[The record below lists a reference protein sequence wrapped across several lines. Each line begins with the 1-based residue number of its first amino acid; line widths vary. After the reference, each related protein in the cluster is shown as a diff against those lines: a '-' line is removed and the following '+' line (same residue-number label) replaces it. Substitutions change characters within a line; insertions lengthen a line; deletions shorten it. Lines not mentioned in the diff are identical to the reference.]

1 MKIIKK
7 IGNKLENL
15 FFEIIQRIPDRFIP
29 QFLMNRI
36 ERYMDKRISEM
47 QQQIVKYKWQEV
59 ELEKTIKNL
68 HSVADVKE
76 APSDM

>member
-1 MKIIKK
+1 
-7 IGNKLENL
+7 
-15 FFEIIQRIPDRFIP
+15 
-29 QFLMNRI
+29 
-36 ERYMDKRISEM
+36 MDKRISEM

>member
-1 MKIIKK
+1 
-7 IGNKLENL
+7 
-15 FFEIIQRIPDRFIP
+15 
-29 QFLMNRI
+29 MNRI

-59 ELEKTIKNL
+59 ELEKTVQKL
-68 HSVADVKE
+68 HMVAEQKK

>member
-1 MKIIKK
+1 
-7 IGNKLENL
+7 
-15 FFEIIQRIPDRFIP
+15 
-29 QFLMNRI
+29 MNRI

-59 ELEKTIKNL
+59 ELEKTVQKL
-68 HSVADVKE
+68 HMAADVKE

>member
-1 MKIIKK
+1 M
-7 IGNKLENL
+7 
-15 FFEIIQRIPDRFIP
+15 IQRIPERLIP

-36 ERYMDKRISEM
+36 ERYMDKRILEM

-59 ELEKTIKNL
+59 ELEKTVQKL
-68 HSVADVKE
+68 HMAAEQKK